1 MHLRPILAL
10 NNLLF
15 LPVLKKI
22 AILLLFCPLWAA
34 AQNFT
39 ISGYV
44 RDKSNGESAIGANVY
59 VKEGMTGTATNT
71 NGFYSLTLPAGK
83 YTLVCSYL
91 GYDSYT
97 DSIDLQS
104 NLSRNISLAPLGKNL
119 AEVEITGEKTD
130 DNVQSTQMSAVQLD
144 IVQIKKLPAFMG
156 EVDILKSIQ
165 LLPGVKS
172 AGDGNSGFYVRGG
185 GPDQNLVLL
194 DDATIYNAA
203 HLLGFF
209 SVFNGDAIKNVN
221 LIKGGMPAQYGGRLS
236 SVLDISMREGNDQ
249 KFQVDGGIGVISSRL
264 TVQGPIVKDKLS
276 FIVSARRTYLD
287 VLSKPFFKYIRPK
300 SEFKGSSYYFYD
312 VNAKLNWKI
321 SDKDRLFLSFYN
333 GKDIFDFKDTESSFN
348 AHVPWGNTVA
358 CLRWNHLY
366 NAKLFSNTSVSY
378 TNYDFSFTAA
388 QSGFELTLFSGI
400 KDYTAKHEFVY
411 IPNPRHQLRVGVNYI
426 YHTFT
431 PSNVSARQ
439 GETTFDIGKI
449 IRLYSHDA
457 AAYISEEWEITK
469 RLKVN
474 AGLRFSYFAQVGP
487 FTRYVK
493 DQFGRTS
500 DTNVYKPGKKV
511 IDYSGLEPRAS
522 VRYSLT
528 KTMSVKASYT
538 RNYQYI
544 HLASISSVSLP
555 TDVWMPSTELIK
567 PELGNQYA
575 LGLFK
580 NFHKDMFET
589 SVEVYYKTMTNQI
602 DYKEGAEPQ
611 DNVFDNPDNAFTYG
625 KGEAYGAEF
634 FVKKRTGKFTGWIGY
649 TLSWTWR
656 QFNEINY
663 GERYLAKYDRR
674 HDGSLVITYDPNPV
688 WNFGLVFVYGTG
700 NRGTLPNGLFAYEG
714 GVSYDYGLRN
724 SYKFPDYH
732 RLDLS
737 ATYTPDREKQLARK
751 HARMERRYA
760 RKGKDLSTIRLPRSW
775 AKNYQGSWTLSVF
788 NVYNRHNPYLI
799 YFDAQGDF
807 LKGNY
812 TVKGKQVSLFP
823 ILPTVTWNFKF

>member
-1 MHLRPILAL
+1 MLILIVS
-10 NNLLF
+10 
-15 LPVLKKI
+15 LPFIGLS
-22 AILLLFCPLWAA
+22 
-34 AQNFT
+34 QNFT

-44 RDKSNGESAIGANVY
+44 KDKSNGESAIGANVY
-59 VKEGMTGTATNT
+59 VKEGMIGASTNT
-71 NGFYSLTLPAGK
+71 YGFYSLTLPAGK
-83 YTLVCSYL
+83 YTLVCSYI
-91 GYDSYT
+91 GYDRYQ
-97 DSIDLQS
+97 DSIDLKEDIS
-104 NLSRNISLAPLGKNL
+104 KTISLSPQGKDL
-119 AEVEITGEKTD
+119 TEVEITAERTD
-130 DNVQSTQMSAVQLD
+130 ENIQSTQMSSVQLD

-165 LLPGVKS
+165 LIPGVKS

-185 GPDQNLVLL
+185 GPDQNLILL

-236 SVLDISMREGNDQ
+236 SVLDISMKEGNSQ
-249 KFQVDGGIGVISSRL
+249 KLQVDGGIGVISSRL
-264 TVQGPIVKDKLS
+264 TIQGPIVKDKVS

-287 VLSKPFFKYIRPK
+287 ILSKPFFKYVRPK
-300 SEFKGSSYYFYD
+300 SEFAGSSYFFYD
-312 VNAKLNWKI
+312 VNAKLNWQI
-321 SDKDRLFLSFYN
+321 SHKDRLFLSVYH
-333 GKDIFDFKDTESSFN
+333 GKDVFDFKDAESEFN
-348 AHVPWGNTVA
+348 VHVPWGNTVA
-358 CLRWNHLY
+358 CLRWNHLFSS
-366 NAKLFSNTSVSY
+366 KLFSNASVSY
-378 TNYDFSFTAA
+378 TKYDFSFTAA
-388 QSGFELTLFSGI
+388 QSNFELTLFSGI
-400 KDYTAKHEFVY
+400 KDWTAKYDFVY
-411 IPNPRHQLRVGVNYI
+411 IPNPRHTVKTGINYI
-426 YHTFT
+426 FHTFT
-431 PSNVSARQ
+431 PSNVSAKQ

-457 AAYISEEWEITK
+457 AIYISDDWEITK

-493 DQFGRTS
+493 DVFGKTV
-500 DTNVYKPGKKV
+500 DTTIYRPGQKV
-511 IDYSGLEPRAS
+511 VDYSGFEPRAS
-522 VRYSLT
+522 IRYSLT
-528 KTMSVKASYT
+528 KSLSVKASYT

-555 TDVWMPSTELIK
+555 TDVWMPSTDLIK
-567 PELGNQYA
+567 PQLGTQYA
-575 LGLFK
+575 FGVFK
-580 NFHKDMFET
+580 NFNKDMFET
-589 SVEVYYKTMTNQI
+589 SVEVYYKTMENQI

-611 DNVFDNPDNAFTYG
+611 DNVFDNPDNAFTFG

-634 FVKKRTGKFTGWIGY
+634 FLKKRTGKFTGWIGY

-674 HDGSLVITYDPNPV
+674 HDASLVLTYDPNKV

-737 ATYTPDREKQLARK
+737 ATYTPDRDKQLQRKKARIEK
-751 HARMERRYA
+751 RYIRR
-760 RKGKDLSTIRLPRSW
+760 GKDITQIKFPRSW
-775 AKNYQGSWTLSVF
+775 NKNYQGSWTLSVF
-788 NVYNRHNPYLI
+788 NAYNRHNPYLI
-799 YFDAQGDF
+799 YFDAEGDF

-812 TVKGKQVSLFP
+812 TVRGKQVSLFP
-823 ILPTVTWNFKF
+823 ILPTITWNFKF

>member
-1 MHLRPILAL
+1 MLKKLLILI
-10 NNLLF
+10 LF
-15 LPVLKKI
+15 LPGLGI
-22 AILLLFCPLWAA
+22 

-44 RDKSNGESAIGANVY
+44 KDKSNGESAIGANVY
-59 VKEGMTGTATNT
+59 VREGMIGTSTNAY
-71 NGFYSLTLPAGK
+71 GFFSLTLPAGK
-83 YTLVCSYL
+83 YTFVCSYM
-91 GYDSYT
+91 GYESFT
-97 DSIDLQS
+97 DTIYLKENVSKTL
-104 NLSRNISLAPLGKNL
+104 SLAPLGKDLNEI
-119 AEVEITGEKTD
+119 EVTGEKTD
-130 DNVQSTQMSAVQLD
+130 DNVQNTQMSAIQLD
-144 IVQIKKLPAFMG
+144 IAQIKKLPAFMG

-194 DDATIYNAA
+194 DDAPIYNAA

-236 SVLDISMREGNDQ
+236 SVLDISMKEGNSQ
-249 KFQVDGGIGVISSRL
+249 KFQVDGGLGVIASRL
-264 TVQGPIVKDKLS
+264 TIQGPIVKDKVS
-276 FIVSARRTYLD
+276 FIISARRTYLD
-287 VLSKPFFKYIRPK
+287 VLSKPVFKYIRPK
-300 SEFKGSSYYFYD
+300 SDFAGSSYYFYD
-312 VNAKLNWKI
+312 LNAKLNWQI
-321 SDKDRLFLSFYN
+321 SHKDRLFLSVYH
-333 GKDIFDFKDTESSFN
+333 GKDVFDFKDAVSSFN
-348 AHVPWGNTVA
+348 VHVPWGNTVA
-358 CLRWNHLY
+358 CLRWNHLFSS
-366 NAKLFSNTSVSY
+366 KLFSNASVSY

-388 QSGFELTLFSGI
+388 QSNFELTLFSGI
-400 KDYTAKHEFVY
+400 KDWTAKYDFVY
-411 IPNPRHQLRVGVNYI
+411 IPNPRHNVKAGINYI

-431 PSNVSARQ
+431 PSNVSAKQ
-439 GETTFDIGKI
+439 GETVFDIGKI

-457 AAYISEEWEITK
+457 AIYIADDWEITK

-493 DQFGRTS
+493 DQFGRTI
-500 DTNVYKPGKKV
+500 DTNVYSPGKKV
-511 IDYSGLEPRAS
+511 VDYHGLEPRAS
-522 VRYSLT
+522 IRYSFT
-528 KTMSVKASYT
+528 KSLSVKASYT

-555 TDVWMPSTELIK
+555 TDVWMPSTDLIK
-567 PELGNQYA
+567 PQLGNQYA
-575 LGLFK
+575 LGVFK
-580 NFHKDMFET
+580 NFNKDMFES
-589 SVEVYYKTMTNQI
+589 SVEVYYKTMANQI

-634 FVKKRTGKFTGWIGY
+634 FFKKRTGKLTGWVGY

-656 QFNEINY
+656 QFKDINY
-663 GERYLAKYDRR
+663 GQRYLAKYDRR
-674 HDGSLVITYDPNPV
+674 HDASLVITYDPNKV

-737 ATYTPDREKQLARK
+737 ATYTPDRDKQLRRKQARLEK
-751 HARMERRYA
+751 RYERR
-760 RKGKDLSTIRLPRSW
+760 GKDITKIKLPRSW
-775 AKNYQGSWTLSVF
+775 AKNYQGSWTLSIF
-788 NVYNRHNPYLI
+788 NVYNRHNPYLV

-823 ILPTVTWNFKF
+823 ILPTITWNFKF